1 MCLVIDARGITVT
14 LKINDYQPS
23 VDEGWESQ
31 WCRCDHSFCS
41 GDWLHYSREN
51 DEILLSREVEELA
64 DKLTGLLNGE
74 LPEITELRCM
84 EPDYVFRL
92 HPGRDLRQDPRYTY
106 IQPGYEFADIYV
118 EWQVFFW
125 YEGLTDNFLT
135 VTLGREEI
143 VQLRDYLS
151 SVIN

>member
-41 GDWLHYSREN
+41 GDWLHYCREN
-51 DEILLSREVEELA
+51 DEVLLSREVEELA

-74 LPEITELRCM
+74 LQEVTELRCM

-92 HPGRDLRQDPRYTY
+92 HPRRDLRQDPRYTY
-106 IQPGYEFADIYV
+106 IPPGYEFADIYV

-135 VTLGREEI
+135 VTLGRNEI
-143 VQLRDYLS
+143 ILLRDYLS